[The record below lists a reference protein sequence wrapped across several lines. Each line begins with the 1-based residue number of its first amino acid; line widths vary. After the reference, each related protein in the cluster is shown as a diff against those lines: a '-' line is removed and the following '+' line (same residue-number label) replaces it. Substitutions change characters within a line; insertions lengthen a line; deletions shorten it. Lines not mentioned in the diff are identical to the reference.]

1 MTLGLQ
7 NATNARDL
15 GGPLTRDGRR
25 VRTGVLF
32 RAGALDKL
40 AEADIAVLAE
50 LKLACVVDFRD
61 AHETAKA
68 PDRLPAPAPTLVNL
82 PVLGSDPSGRG
93 PALDT
98 FGLIG
103 RVMRGTEDP
112 SALEA
117 LREDAPGGGAAGM
130 MADLYRG
137 FVNSPGPRAAFA
149 HTLRLIASAEELPLL
164 FHCTAGKDRT
174 GWLSAV
180 LLTALGVDPDV
191 ILADYLRTNEAAI
204 DLHEVVLTML
214 EGKVPD
220 PTVILPMVQARPAY
234 LEAGFAEAQRLY
246 GDMAGYLRDGLDVDD
261 ARLAALRTNL
271 LG

>member
-15 GGPLTRDGRR
+15 GGQLTRDGRR

-40 AEADIAVLAE
+40 SEGDIAVLAE

-61 AHETAKA
+61 AHEARKA
-68 PDRLPAPAPTLVNL
+68 PDRLPTPAPPVMAL
-82 PVLGSDPSGRG
+82 PVLDGAVHS
-93 PALDT
+93 DT
-98 FGLIG
+98 FGIIG
-103 RVMRGTEDP
+103 RVVRGTEDP

-117 LREDAPGGGAAGM
+117 LREDAAGGGAAGM
-130 MADLYRG
+130 MANLYRG
-137 FVNSPGPRAAFA
+137 FVNSAGSRAAFA
-149 HTLRLIASAEELPLL
+149 QTVRLLADPDQLPLL

-180 LLTALGVDPDV
+180 ILDALGVDREAV
-191 ILADYLRTNEAAI
+191 VADYLQTNEVAVG
-204 DLHEVVLTML
+204 LHEVIMNLL

-220 PTVILPMVQARPAY
+220 PTVVLPMVQARAAY
-234 LEAGFAEAQRLY
+234 LEAGFDEADRLY
-246 GDMAGYLRDGLDVDD
+246 GGMSGYLRDGLEVDD
-261 ARLAALRTNL
+261 RRLAALRANL
-271 LG
+271 LD

>member
-15 GGPLTRDGRR
+15 GGHLTRDGRR
-25 VRTGVLF
+25 VRTGALF

-40 AEADIAVLAE
+40 SEADVAILAE

-61 AHETAKA
+61 AHEARRA
-68 PDRLPAPAPTLVNL
+68 PDRLPTPVPAVMTL
-82 PVLGSDPSGRG
+82 PVLDD
-93 PALDT
+93 AAHKDT

-103 RVMRGTEDP
+103 RVVRGTADP

-117 LREDAPGGGAAGM
+117 LREDAAGGGAAGM
-130 MADLYRG
+130 MANLYRG
-137 FVNSPGPRAAFA
+137 FVSGAGPRAAFA
-149 HTLRLIASAEELPLL
+149 QTLRLVADPDRLPLL

-180 LLTALGVDPDV
+180 ILDALGVDRETIVADYLQTNEVAVGLEDV
-191 ILADYLRTNEAAI
+191 ILSLLD
-204 DLHEVVLTML
+204 
-214 EGKVPD
+214 GKVPD
-220 PTVILPMVQARPAY
+220 PRVILPMVQARAAY
-234 LEAGFAEAQRLY
+234 LEAGFAEADRLY
-246 GDMAGYLRDGLDVDD
+246 GGMAGYLRDGLEVDD
-261 ARLAALRTNL
+261 SRLAALRANL